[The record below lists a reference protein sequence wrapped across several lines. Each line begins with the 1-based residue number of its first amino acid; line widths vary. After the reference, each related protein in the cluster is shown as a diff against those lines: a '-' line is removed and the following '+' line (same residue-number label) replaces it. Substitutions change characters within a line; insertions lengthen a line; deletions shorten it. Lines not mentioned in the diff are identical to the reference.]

1 MCRLLEQLSDHN
13 RGQPPR
19 SADDPATAWRDTCT
33 ASLCERAATER
44 RLTFSTRE
52 FSSPGH
58 KGNHET
64 PDTRRARRTSSPSV
78 PPDAF
83 LRPHLARSSPVARG
97 NARPGSA
104 RSFHPRTKS
113 LFLRPRR
120 AHKRSTQRGSANTVI
135 TCHTRFRR
143 PPGGW
148 GGLKTALIRNGCL
161 V

>member
-44 RLTFSTRE
+44 RLRFSTQK

-64 PDTRRARRTSSPSV
+64 PDTRRARSTSSPSV

-83 LRPHLARSSPVARG
+83 LRRIWQDRHPSQGETRG
-97 NARPGSA
+97 QGPLGAFTRA
-104 RSFHPRTKS
+104 QKASFFAHGELTKG
-113 LFLRPRR
+113 
-120 AHKRSTQRGSANTVI
+120 AHSE
-135 TCHTRFRR
+135 
-143 PPGGW
+143 
-148 GGLKTALIRNGCL
+148 GLQTLS
-161 V
+161 